1 MYDSNDVEKETED
14 ENDRASEIHRKVR
27 ELRKNPEVLDDLA
40 VESFLRIVGIYFT
53 IPEAV
58 RCGDKFKNVA
68 KQFEKLRNFIDGQL
82 ASDDGRSFAKY
93 DMADYVHNLQLLL
106 VEIVDLDYLEANIHN
121 VREEYRNHV
130 GEITFRIYTLSK
142 SFQFLDK
149 YWHVEP
155 TDHDFLQIKDIYE
168 EKLRVDYGNLINE
181 IRKARLYEGHI
192 EGTRKYLILK
202 ALKALIYLTTVP
214 LAIIIIYIVFFQNP
228 ETLHF
233 KKIDPGFFYLDISG
247 LVLFCSAAIAGAA
260 GSFISVVLRIQGVRD
275 NTQLAQNIFAFKYSK
290 TTVQVAPL
298 IGMLFALLLCFII
311 FGGLIGGSMFPTIH
325 IILND
330 KDKSQVID
338 PNAFSRVLNDIG
350 ELSKL
355 LVWSFIA
362 GFSERL
368 IPDMVDMLADKAKNA
383 DDKVAK

>member
-1 MYDSNDVEKETED
+1 MYDSNDIKNETE
-14 ENDRASEIHRKVR
+14 EEKTKASEIHRTVR
-27 ELRKNPEVLDDLA
+27 GLRKNPEALDDLA
-40 VESFLRIVGIYFT
+40 IESFLRIVGIYFT

-58 RCGDKFKNVA
+58 RCGDKFKNVS

-82 ASDDGRSFAKY
+82 AADGGENFAKY

-130 GEITFRIYTLSK
+130 GDITFRIYTLSK

-149 YWHVEP
+149 YWHVDP
-155 TDHDFLQIKDIYE
+155 TDPDFLQIRDIYE

-192 EGTRKYLILK
+192 ESTRKYLILK
-202 ALKALIYLTTVP
+202 ALNVLIYLAIIP
-214 LAIIIIYIVFFQNP
+214 LAIIIVYIVFFQDP
-228 ETLHF
+228 KTLPF
-233 KKIDPGFFYLDISG
+233 KKIDPAFFYLDISG

-298 IGMLFALLLCFII
+298 TGMLFAILLCFII

-325 IILND
+325 TIPD
-330 KDKSQVID
+330 KNKVLTID
-338 PNAFSRVLNDIG
+338 PDAFSRVLNNVG

-368 IPDMVDMLADKAKNA
+368 IPDMVDRLADKARDA
-383 DDKVAK
+383 DEKFTK

>member
-1 MYDSNDVEKETED
+1 MYDSNDIKNETE
-14 ENDRASEIHRKVR
+14 EEKTKASEIHRTVR
-27 ELRKNPEVLDDLA
+27 GLRKNPEALDDLA
-40 VESFLRIVGIYFT
+40 IESFLRIVGIYFT

-58 RCGDKFKNVA
+58 RCGDKFKNVS

-82 ASDDGRSFAKY
+82 AADDGKNFAKY

-130 GEITFRIYTLSK
+130 GDITFRIYTLSK

-149 YWHVEP
+149 YWHVDP
-155 TDHDFLQIKDIYE
+155 TDPDFLQIRDIYE

-192 EGTRKYLILK
+192 ESTRKYLILK
-202 ALKALIYLTTVP
+202 ALNVLIYLAIIP
-214 LAIIIIYIVFFQNP
+214 LAIIIVYIVFFQDP
-228 ETLHF
+228 KTLPF
-233 KKIDPGFFYLDISG
+233 KKIDPAFFYLDISG

-298 IGMLFALLLCFII
+298 TGMLFAILLCFII

-325 IILND
+325 TIPD
-330 KDKSQVID
+330 KNKVLTID
-338 PNAFSRVLNDIG
+338 PDAFSRVLNNVG

-368 IPDMVDMLADKAKNA
+368 IPDMVDRLADKARDA
-383 DDKVAK
+383 DEKFTK

>member
-1 MYDSNDVEKETED
+1 MYDSNDIKNETE
-14 ENDRASEIHRKVR
+14 EEKTKASEIHRTVR
-27 ELRKNPEVLDDLA
+27 GLRKNPEALDDLA
-40 VESFLRIVGIYFT
+40 IESFLRIVGIYFT

-58 RCGDKFKNVA
+58 RCGDKFKNVS

-82 ASDDGRSFAKY
+82 AADDGENFAKY

-130 GEITFRIYTLSK
+130 GDITFRIYTLSK

-149 YWHVEP
+149 YWHVDP
-155 TDHDFLQIKDIYE
+155 TDPDFLQIRDIYE

-192 EGTRKYLILK
+192 ESTRKYLILK
-202 ALKALIYLTTVP
+202 ALNVLIYLAIIP
-214 LAIIIIYIVFFQNP
+214 LAIIIVYIVFFQDP
-228 ETLHF
+228 KTLPF
-233 KKIDPGFFYLDISG
+233 KKIDPAFFYLDISG

-298 IGMLFALLLCFII
+298 TGMLFAILLCFII

-325 IILND
+325 TIPDKNKILT
-330 KDKSQVID
+330 ID
-338 PNAFSRVLNDIG
+338 PDAFSRVLNNVG

-368 IPDMVDMLADKAKNA
+368 IPDMVDRLADKARDA
-383 DDKVAK
+383 DEKFTK

>member
-1 MYDSNDVEKETED
+1 MYDSNDIKNETE
-14 ENDRASEIHRKVR
+14 EEKTKASEIHRTVR
-27 ELRKNPEVLDDLA
+27 GLRKNPEALDDLA
-40 VESFLRIVGIYFT
+40 IESFLRIVGIYFT

-58 RCGDKFKNVA
+58 RCGDKFKNVS

-82 ASDDGRSFAKY
+82 AADDGENFAKY

-130 GEITFRIYTLSK
+130 GDITFRIYTLSK

-149 YWHVEP
+149 YWHVDP
-155 TDHDFLQIKDIYE
+155 TDPDFLQIRDIYE

-192 EGTRKYLILK
+192 ESTRKYLILK
-202 ALKALIYLTTVP
+202 ALNVLIYLAIIP
-214 LAIIIIYIVFFQNP
+214 LAIIIVYIVFFQDP
-228 ETLHF
+228 KTLPF
-233 KKIDPGFFYLDISG
+233 KKIDPAFFYLDISG

-298 IGMLFALLLCFII
+298 TGMLFAILLCFII

-325 IILND
+325 TIPD
-330 KDKSQVID
+330 KNKVLTID
-338 PNAFSRVLNDIG
+338 PDAFSRVLNNVG

-368 IPDMVDMLADKAKNA
+368 IPDMVDRLADKARDA
-383 DDKVAK
+383 DEKFTK